1 MRERGSTVR
10 CGSAGVTAK
19 LLLWLVAAVCVG
31 LTVPV
36 EAQVVTTTVSDSVY
50 QANGAAASG
59 TVLISWPAFTTAAGQ
74 SVPKGSTSVALDA
87 TGGLRVLLAPNAG
100 ATPTGTYY
108 TVVYHLKDGSTSRE
122 YWVVPVSSSAV
133 TLTAVRNQVLPTSV
147 AMQTVSKQY
156 VDQAIARAALTGAVP
171 ADATPYVQKT
181 GDTMSGPLV
190 LAGDPTSALQAA
202 TKGYVDG
209 TVTGL
214 QGGLAQKLTG
224 VPQGS
229 QTVMQ
234 PAGTQLQVNH
244 LNGVL
249 YAKEYQTPGN
259 NDGIPNAYA
268 TSDCTDGCTVV
279 ADPTYTGVEVAQP
292 QSDSSRLVDER
303 NNGRSEYTL
312 NTRSGVGEALTSA
325 YSLPA
330 SQRKVSGFNPADQ
343 FALQVQVRALSGG
356 NNVFAQATPTIPY
369 FKTTYGA
376 TSVTGLNYT
385 QGQHVLTSGDQR
397 CYGVG
402 DCLMGSQFI
411 YNSGGVRDDGDEG
424 SHPYDISIAEDPSVF
439 QGTCASGCSTG
450 STQLTITPTGG
461 SGTQGDGRFLI
472 NKASAKTITAG
483 TIVGQGSHPQHSSV
497 LFSGS
502 AFPVS
507 TFFLSATQADSQG
520 NNIAPGTVTLAIQTS
535 GVPQGYATNTASA
548 PAASGIACLANA
560 VARGGTDAFET
571 APYTV
576 VDGTHIQLVLNKPKY
591 SGATIAMGG
600 LCGYGIEQTADTYG
614 AIRQVFPVIGSLT
627 STQVLYSS
635 LASPN
640 LGQALGAS
648 AFTNLS
654 SPVSTLQRSGNVV
667 TVTLANSPSADWNGL
682 NVTIA
687 GAADATFNGT
697 FLATTIATNQ
707 FTFAQT
713 GPNAS
718 SSGGSAS
725 VLNGAYVAYPMAEV
739 LSVMNASNK
748 AIDGTMVLAPN
759 TIAWAAG
766 DPVEEPHFY
775 QMRENGDVSFV
786 TQYQPRG
793 SLEQQAGI
801 QFNGTVGAN
810 LTGWMV
816 YNNAPSTQYY
826 GNGGTHVAPK
836 SGLWVRGI
844 WNVAEDVQAGET
856 SAFTVRCNSRGCGR
870 WNSTY
875 NLFNLQSAAGSDPVT
890 YAPQT
895 STLTFNM
902 RGATYTMSP
911 TSLTAGTI
919 NASTINATRINGL
932 QQATSSDVGGV
943 VLGPGASTAVLANV
957 ASSGSA
963 SDLTSGTI
971 DPARLPA
978 GAMGGV
984 CASNV
989 AYSAT
994 PVFAVTCANPTFHM
1008 PLQGN
1013 VTAETFTGL
1022 AAGQRI
1028 TLIFQVGT
1036 TPGVTVAWSSNVHG
1050 GFVTSAMSG
1059 TAGYTLA
1066 GKYLVQQLVVDTD
1079 GTTLLNP
1086 GAINE

>member
-1 MRERGSTVR
+1 MRERGSTDR
-10 CGSAGVTAK
+10 CGWSACAAK
-19 LLLWLVAAVCVG
+19 LLLWVAAAMCVG
-31 LTVPV
+31 LSAPA
-36 EAQVVTTTVSDSVY
+36 EAQVATTTVSDSVY

-59 TVLISWPAFTTAAGQ
+59 TVLISWPAFTTASGQ
-74 SVPKGSTSVALDA
+74 SVPRGSTSVALSA
-87 TGGLRVLLAPNAG
+87 TGGLQVSLAANAG
-100 ATPTGTYY
+100 ASPAGTYY
-108 TVVYHLKDGSTSRE
+108 TVVYHLNDGSTSRE
-122 YWVVPVSSSAV
+122 YWVVPASLSPVK
-133 TLTAVRNQVLPTSV
+133 LTAVRNQVLPTSV

-171 ADATPYVQKT
+171 ADATPYVQKS
-181 GDTMSGPLV
+181 GDTMTGPLV
-190 LAGDPTSALQAA
+190 LPGDPTSALQAA
-202 TKGYVDG
+202 TKSYVDG

-214 QGGLAQKLTG
+214 QGGLAQKISSL
-224 VPQGS
+224 PQGP

-234 PAGTQLQVNH
+234 PAGTQLQVNN

-249 YAKEYQTPGN
+249 YAKSYQTPGN
-259 NDGIPNAYA
+259 NDGIPNALA
-268 TSDCTDGCTVV
+268 TSGCAGGCTVV
-279 ADPTYTGVEVAQP
+279 ADPTYSGVELQLPGA
-292 QSDSSRLVDER
+292 DSSRLVDER
-303 NNGRSEYTL
+303 NSGRSEYTL
-312 NTRSGVGEALTSA
+312 NTKSGAGEALTA
-325 YSLPA
+325 FYSMPTP
-330 SQRKVSGFNPADQ
+330 QRKTTGFNPADQ

-356 NNVFAQATPTIPY
+356 NNVFAQGTPTIPY

-376 TSVTGLNYT
+376 TSVSGLNYT
-385 QGQHVLTSGDQR
+385 QGQHVLTSGEQR

-402 DCLMGSQFI
+402 DCLMGSQFL
-411 YNSGGVRDDGDEG
+411 YNSGGVRDDADEG
-424 SHPYDISIAEDPSVF
+424 SHPYDIQITEDPGVF

-450 STQLTITPTGG
+450 STLLTIAPTSGA
-461 SGTQGDGRFLI
+461 GTQGDGRFLI
-472 NKASAKTITAG
+472 NKAPSKTMTAG
-483 TIVGQGSHPQHSSV
+483 MIVGQGSHPQHSSV

-502 AFPVS
+502 GFPVS
-507 TFFLSATQADSQG
+507 TFFLTASQADSQA
-520 NNIAPGTVTLAIQTS
+520 NNVAPGTVTLAIQTS
-535 GVPQGYATNTASA
+535 GVPQGYSTNTGSA
-548 PAASGIACLANA
+548 PSASGIACLANP
-560 VARGGTDAFET
+560 VGRGGTDAFET

-576 VDGTHIQLVLNKPKY
+576 VDGSHIQVVLNKPKY
-591 SGATIAMGG
+591 SGATLAMGG

-627 STQVLYSS
+627 ATQVLYSS

-654 SPVSTLQRSGNVV
+654 APVSTLQRAGGVV
-667 TVTLANSPSADWNGL
+667 TVTLANAQNVDWNGL

-687 GAADATFNGT
+687 GAADATFNGR
-697 FLATTIATNQ
+697 FAVTTVGSNQ

-713 GPNAS
+713 GPDAS
-718 SSGGSAS
+718 TTGGTAG
-725 VLNGAYVAYPMAEV
+725 VLNGGYVAYPMVEV
-739 LSVMNASNK
+739 LSVMNAANK
-748 AIDGTMVLAPN
+748 AIDGTMALAPN
-759 TIAWAAG
+759 AVAWSAG

-775 QMRENGDVSFV
+775 QMRENGDISYV

-810 LTGWMV
+810 VTGWMV
-816 YNNAPSTQYY
+816 YNNAPATQYY
-826 GNGGTHVAPK
+826 GNGGTHTAPK
-836 SGLWVRGI
+836 SGVWVRGI
-844 WNVAEDVQAGET
+844 WDVAEDVQAGET
-856 SAFTVRCNSRGCGR
+856 SAFTVRCNSRGCSR

-902 RGATYTMSP
+902 RGSTYTLSP

-919 NASTINATRINGL
+919 NANTINATRINGL
-932 QQATSSDVGGV
+932 QQATSSNVGGV
-943 VLGPGASTAVLANV
+943 VLGPGASSAVLANV
-957 ASSGSA
+957 ATSGSA

-978 GAMGGV
+978 GSLGGV
-984 CASNV
+984 CASTV

-994 PVFAVTCANPTFHM
+994 PTFAVTCANPTFHM

-1013 VTAETFTGL
+1013 VTGETFTGL

-1028 TLIFQVGT
+1028 TLIFQVGN
-1036 TPGVTVAWSSNVHG
+1036 TPGYTVAWSPNVHG
-1050 GFVTSAMSG
+1050 GFVTSATSG

-1079 GTTLLNP
+1079 GATLLNP
-1086 GAINE
+1086 GAMNE